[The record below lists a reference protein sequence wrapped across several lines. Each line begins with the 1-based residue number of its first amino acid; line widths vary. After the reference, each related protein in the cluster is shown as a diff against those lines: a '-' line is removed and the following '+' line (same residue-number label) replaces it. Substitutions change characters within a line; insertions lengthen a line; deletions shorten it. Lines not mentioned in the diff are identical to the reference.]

1 MPNNFSD
8 GIGTLKTVG
17 NSWISH
23 IKTKVTLVDHIS
35 LSPVQ
40 IVGQPEVKFTLF
52 SKNTEIHDRKI
63 LLKVN
68 ISYGERCSHQKET
81 WDSSPFSDK

>member
-8 GIGTLKTVG
+8 GIETLKTVG

-23 IKTKVTLVDHIS
+23 IKTKVTLVNHVS

-52 SKNTEIHDRKI
+52 SKNSEIHERKI

-68 ISYGERCSHQKET
+68 LSYWEWGRHQKET